1 VAKTNDEDFEFG
13 DFNMDE
19 FGDDGAGG
27 FGDGK
32 RPNSDRK
39 PISVLAG
46 SFKDGIKSHVTDRS
60 NQIQF
65 LKNALPS
72 GYQQTVDAVDQTV
85 SGVKSLY
92 DTAVRE
98 AAPVI
103 KDLKKGV
110 KMALPAAKSILPKG
124 LADKLEAWT
133 TEVAQSSSNF
143 DPEENEITMSLGGIF
158 SAIGEDQKQRD
169 IEAQTQQAARDYAQ
183 AKQTGDTIKQL
194 IGVQYNTG
202 RLVSYQDQIT
212 SKFQQKSLELQYR
225 QYFTTRKM
233 LNVFEQHLEL
243 SKVSFETISKNTAL
257 PELVKERD
265 SEIAKDMLKRKFLGT
280 VTDPMSKWFQ
290 GAGHRVINKAK
301 ADITRFFKD
310 VGASVGDIMSMAE
323 SASESME
330 SMGGGESG
338 RDMALDMAG
347 STAGSGFANKVGG
360 YIARNPLANW
370 FKKINGFEAGN
381 QIARRTF
388 MRAPEILNQFMKEQA
403 GSGGAKGTVAS
414 WLEGAVGKHQRSDV
428 VQTSMVD
435 SLEQRMVFDLQTK
448 RTITDVIPGWLAK
461 IHNELVITR
470 KITKDP
476 SDLTAEH
483 TEELK
488 YSWEKGD
495 FETSQAARSRIHG
508 KVYDKDKLKRAR
520 DHAIKWINKV
530 DPNQS
535 DDDTAPLYGLS
546 DRIRDKLRRYLEKEA
561 MAGRTL
567 NLDYLVSPTA
577 PLMQDLGL
585 KQPEVDELQSFL
597 KTAEHLG
604 YDSRVGEVES
614 NWDSSTNML
623 KGVKQGMSGAF
634 KRQARITDLTEIN
647 VNLRDDLPSYHQEL
661 INSAGLGGGNA
672 EMMRKMGLL
681 RRDTKTD
688 TYSMDENM
696 FLDTLHDEAAIPGK
710 TKGGKGAKH
719 ADGGHITGPARYFGV
734 GGQALPGR
742 PRVNGLLSGPG
753 TGISDSIP
761 AELSNGEF
769 VVRSAAVRQPHVLP
783 LLQGINALG
792 GATVN
797 PKGKDDTGVATVEDG
812 IAAMATRLSTDIQA
826 TNQLL
831 KEMFADIR
839 AFAGKP
845 ILTFNIPDL
854 PDFDMSK
861 FNLSNLSFG
870 ETGMLKV
877 FRGAQ
882 SAGKWA
888 FGAATDL
895 GKGIW
900 NRSGRIANGALDIGA
915 DLVGAGVKGVKK
927 LYAGAEG
934 IYVKGSAKVLL
945 SIQDLEVQNYI
956 DVNTGKVIKTLKD
969 VTGAVTDGAGKVV
982 ITAEEYAKG
991 LYYSRGKKLLAWMS
1005 GVGNTIKGIAKGTWS
1020 ALSIIPASLKS
1031 VGSFALDVLDMPDDI
1046 YVEGDDPWQ
1055 PRLEARVFKLRGYRL
1070 FTTKEVVTR
1079 ISQITVPI
1087 IGADDNI
1094 VLSTEDFKKGLVD
1107 VNHKPIRGFKG
1118 RILNGLKEGANT
1130 AIQLFKTGIGHAQ
1143 DILFGMLG
1151 GVKNFF
1157 TGRSW
1162 GISLFSS
1169 TETMVTRLEQIYSL
1183 LNDRLPGTPSALP
1196 SDFGRRRPPP
1206 VSDDPAVNAE
1216 LAANQ
1221 TAAGKASKALQSK
1234 AKEMIANSP
1243 TGSRIADMINR
1254 MTATLTGDQ
1263 SAELEAYLKEHANPD
1278 GLESDKPAT
1287 ADQFVGPMPQG
1298 RMARMFSGFK
1308 ELWADEHRLGALPP
1322 ANANTASGRITGIIN
1337 RATGLVNG
1345 DGEDQNAA
1353 YQAYLKEHA
1362 NPEGLDDPES
1372 MMSRIKGGIQSGIQA
1387 VQSDFKDRAEYN
1399 AYLRRTAALNPTR
1412 EGESRINTGSHV
1424 ANFINGITNRIN
1436 GDGSDVGV
1444 PDNDKADNK
1453 ASFSDRLKAY
1463 IDTSETAELL
1473 RGTEIYQTLFN
1484 DPELNQAKRTRL
1496 IDKIAAVDGDLI
1508 RRAMD
1513 GDALV
1518 KQRVVQLVN
1527 AVNTEGTIESL
1538 ERYLNYVCK
1547 LKDPAASPGQSMVD
1561 SLKDKAKGAWDSL
1574 TGTPKDAV
1582 EQPRN
1587 DDEAYQQWLEMADA
1601 HSDTRNDSLGSKVG
1615 QRART
1620 WGWRAKENLA
1630 ADGQSILDAFRKSSG
1645 MDDFGKGRLR
1655 DFDVESMF
1663 RNKDTL
1669 AANKAKKAAD
1679 AQAKLD
1685 AKDRKARDK
1694 VSAKINADAFKSEM
1708 EQWNTK
1714 ASSMW
1719 SLVQQGLLDKDAYDL
1734 WAYQNPSPKDAADRA
1749 RAEFKRAAD
1758 AKSQAARA
1766 LDDAERKTAKDDYKR
1781 AQAEWEATYGQMWG
1795 AMARGDLSKEA
1806 LDQWMA
1812 ANPSPKSIRA
1822 QARKKKGMWGAFKDI
1837 LKPDY
1842 RDKDGDG
1849 DRDGSAEDQK
1859 EAKEKSLLQKMQEG
1873 YAKGKNGETR
1883 TMRERMD
1890 DMMSKVPGIF
1900 DAAGGLLG
1908 KVVGALG
1915 PLGQVLMMAKSAG
1928 VFALLGGAKV
1938 AGGVVSA
1945 ARWAKNGG
1953 IASTVVRGAMM
1964 AGSASTAIMGAASSM
1979 AVMGA
1984 TALGAIVASPLLIPG
1999 LIIAGTAAAIYA
2011 GVKVYDYYNQD
2022 DAPIGKFRMAQ
2033 YGYEVDDKEHVEK
2046 LIELETRC
2054 LKIVSVGKGQQAQL
2068 RAGETAESLMAI
2080 FKVDTNDK
2088 EAIQRWITWFVK
2100 RFKPVF
2106 LAHVTMLYDLVGK
2119 SDISKADK
2127 LLTSQQR
2134 LTYLNAVHFR
2144 GADTPYNVFAS
2155 PFADDDE
2162 VDVYNSTWSN
2172 DVDDAYEDA
2181 VDWTKS
2187 NASDTDK
2194 ALASSKD
2201 AKKEKEKPK
2210 AEKTVWEKTK
2220 DAVQGAKDKVQNA
2233 LTDAIDAFDND
2244 EKTAWLRDKTTDLIG
2259 WGDRVLTS
2267 MGNGYEIALS
2277 RKTSTSKNWSSK
2289 KSAQFDALIA
2299 AAAAKYGIDE
2309 SALRGMAYIESKGDA
2324 RAYHSG
2330 SGAAGIFQFTK
2341 NTGAKYGL
2349 IDPVNGQDYRFDEA
2363 KNIDAGARLY
2373 VDNMRELK
2381 DKYGVNGE
2389 PYLMYLRHQQGVGG
2403 FQEVMRAAK
2412 SGIDPA
2418 TIMLKASSKGPV
2430 YSLRKS
2436 MDSNG
2441 GTGLSVPQF
2450 LEYWRGRYQS
2460 ETLAANATSRPA
2472 APPPA
2477 PKAAPTVAAAT
2488 LAKPATNKPAAI
2500 PGTSPTTP
2508 ASKPTPSQSLS
2519 TATPAYAPGATIPG
2533 STIPAGPSTSGDRM
2547 SVTGVSGGDVGGP
2560 EMTRLAAI
2568 GKRAYRL
2575 KDDGVKMQLSPAFNA
2590 VIMALFGDYYERT
2603 RKTILV
2609 TSAYRS
2615 PAEQKA
2621 LYEDYCRGTGPM
2633 AARPGKSRHESGN
2646 AIDISSEVADQMDTL
2661 GLLKKYK
2668 LNRPYLN
2675 RGKYTERWHIEMAG
2689 GPAADVSCSDTALYI
2704 QPAGAPAAEVAVKAA
2719 AKAKD
2724 KATTPMA
2731 KALAKPKPDT
2741 IPSADTKAD
2750 PTPTA
2755 DAPVVA
2761 PAAAPTPERSPILV
2775 ALDKI
2780 DARRKAE
2787 KEAKAAADAA
2797 AATAP
2802 VAAIE
2807 PAIETATPAAVPIAA
2822 VDDVVPEDILRSQ
2835 DRSTTAAQT
2844 AAMEQQRQDAT
2855 VSTATGIDGA
2865 VELLRSQLKLTV
2877 NIDATLTD
2885 IHATLKR
2892 MALTPKVAPATTPA
2906 PNAAKA
2912 SVTRPNMATTKETRT
2927 PPVSVSRS

>member
-1 VAKTNDEDFEFG
+1 MAKTNDEDFEFG

-32 RPNSDRK
+32 GPKNDRK
-39 PISVLAG
+39 PVGVLAG

-72 GYQQTVDAVDQTV
+72 GYQQTIDAVDQTV
-85 SGVKSLY
+85 GGVKSLY

-133 TEVAQSSSNF
+133 TEVASPSSTF
-143 DPEENEITMSLGGIF
+143 DPDENEITMSLGGIF
-158 SAIGEDQKQRD
+158 AAIGEDQKQRD
-169 IEAQTQQAARDYAQ
+169 MEAQTQQAARDYAQ

-212 SKFQQKSLELQYR
+212 SKYQQKSLELQYR
-225 QYFTTRKM
+225 QYFTTRKL

-301 ADITRFFKD
+301 ADITKFFKD
-310 VGASVGDIMSMAE
+310 VGANVGDIMGMAE
-323 SASESME
+323 SMSESME

-338 RDMALDMAG
+338 RDMALDMVG
-347 STAGSGFANKVGG
+347 STAGGALAGKVAG

-388 MRAPEILNQFMKEQA
+388 MRMPEIANQFMKEQA
-403 GSGGAKGTVAS
+403 GSGGFKGTVAS
-414 WLEGAVGKHQRSDV
+414 WLEGAIGKHQRSDV

-435 SLEQRMVFDLQTK
+435 SLDQRMVFDLQTK

-470 KITKDP
+470 KITQDP
-476 SDLTAEH
+476 SDLTATH
-483 TEELK
+483 TEELV

-520 DHAIKWINKV
+520 DHAINWINKV

-535 DDDTAPLYGLS
+535 DDDEVPVYGLS

-561 MAGRTL
+561 MAGRTV

-577 PLMQDLGL
+577 PLMQVLGL
-585 KQPEVDELQSFL
+585 KQPEVDQLQLFL

-604 YDSRVGEVES
+604 YDSRLGEVES
-614 NWDSSTNML
+614 NWDPTTNML
-623 KGVKQGMSGAF
+623 KGVKPGMAGVF
-634 KRQARITDLTEIN
+634 KRQSRITDLTDIN
-647 VNLRDDLPSYHQEL
+647 VNLRDSLPSYHQEL
-661 INSAGLGGGNA
+661 IDYAGRGGGNA
-672 EMMRKMGLL
+672 ERMRKMGLL
-681 RRDTKTD
+681 RRDSKTD

-710 TKGGKGAKH
+710 TKGARGALH
-719 ADGGHITGPARYFGV
+719 ADGGHITGPARYFDT
-734 GGQALPGR
+734 GGHALPLDPNR
-742 PRVNGLLSGPG
+742 QRVNGLLSGPG
-753 TGISDSIP
+753 TGVSDSIP

-797 PKGKDDTGVATVEDG
+797 PKGRDEDTVTTVEDG

-888 FGAATDL
+888 FGAAKSLT
-895 GKGIW
+895 KSIW
-900 NRSGRIANGALDIGA
+900 DRSGRIANGALDIGG
-915 DLVGAGVKGVKK
+915 DIIGAGVKGVKK
-927 LYAGAEG
+927 WYAGAEG
-934 IYVKGSAKVLL
+934 IYVKGRDKVLL
-945 SIQDLEVQNYI
+945 SLEDLSMQDYI
-956 DVNTGKVIKTLKD
+956 DVSTGKVIRTLKD
-969 VTGAVTDGAGKVV
+969 VTGAVIDGAGNVV
-982 ITAEEYAKG
+982 ITAEQYASGLYYAKG
-991 LYYSRGKKLLAWMS
+991 KKALAWMS
-1005 GVGNTIKGIAKGTWS
+1005 GVGNNIKGLAKGAWS
-1020 ALSIIPASLKS
+1020 AMAIIPASLKS
-1031 VGSFALDVLDMPDDI
+1031 AGSFALDVLDMPDDI

-1087 IGADDNI
+1087 IDVDGNI

-1107 VNHKPIRGFKG
+1107 VDHKPIRGFKG
-1118 RILNGLKEGANT
+1118 KILHGLKEGANT
-1130 AIQLFKTGIGHAQ
+1130 AIKLFKTGIGHAQ

-1169 TETMVTRLEQIYSL
+1169 TETMVTRLEQIYGL
-1183 LNDRLPGTPSALP
+1183 LNERLPGTPSALP
-1196 SDFGRRRPPP
+1196 SDFGKRRRPP
-1206 VSDDPAVNAE
+1206 VSDDPVVNAE

-1221 TAAGKASKALQSK
+1221 TAAGKASKALQNK
-1234 AKEMIANSP
+1234 AKEIITNSP
-1243 TGSRIADMINR
+1243 TGSRIADIING
-1254 MTATLTGDQ
+1254 MTARITGDQ
-1263 SAELEAYLKEHANPD
+1263 SAEYEAYLKAHANPD
-1278 GLESDKPAT
+1278 NLESGT
-1287 ADQFVGPMPQG
+1287 GNQFVGPMPQG
-1298 RMARMFSGFK
+1298 RMSRMFSGFK
-1308 ELWADEHRLGALPP
+1308 SLWADEHRLGALSPP
-1322 ANANTASGRITGIIN
+1322 NPNSMSGRIVGIIN
-1337 RATGLVNG
+1337 RATGMVEG
-1345 DGEDQNAA
+1345 GGEDQNAA

-1399 AYLRRTAALNPTR
+1399 AYLRRTAMLNPAR
-1412 EGESRINTGSHV
+1412 EGEARINTGSHV

-1436 GDGSDVGV
+1436 GDGSDVGI
-1444 PDNDKADNK
+1444 PDNGKDDNK

-1484 DPELNQAKRTRL
+1484 DPEVSQAKRTRL
-1496 IDKIAAVDGDLI
+1496 IDKIIAVDGDLI

-1513 GDALV
+1513 ADELV
-1518 KQRVVQLVN
+1518 KKRVVQLVT

-1538 ERYLNYVCK
+1538 ERYLNYVSK

-1561 SLKDKAKGAWDSL
+1561 SLKDKAKGMWDNW
-1574 TGTPKDAV
+1574 GKPKDAA

-1587 DDEAYQQWLEMADA
+1587 DDEAYQQWLETFGS
-1601 HSDTRNDSLGSKVG
+1601 HSDTRNDSLGSKMG
-1615 QRART
+1615 QRGRT
-1620 WGWRAKENLA
+1620 WGWRVKENLA

-1645 MDDFGKGRLR
+1645 MADFGKGRLR

-1669 AANKAKKAAD
+1669 AANRAKKAAD
-1679 AQAKLD
+1679 AQAKAD
-1685 AKDRKARDK
+1685 AKTAANEFKAKQKEWDVLYFTQYSARQSGEISRLEFEAWMDK
-1694 VSAKINADAFKSEM
+1694 
-1708 EQWNTK
+1708 
-1714 ASSMW
+1714 
-1719 SLVQQGLLDKDAYDL
+1719 
-1734 WAYQNPSPKDAADRA
+1734 NPSPQSLVDKAKAA
-1749 RAEFKRAAD
+1749 
-1758 AKSQAARA
+1758 AKAKVQAAAA
-1766 LDDAERKTAKDDYKR
+1766 LDAAERKAAKDDFDR
-1781 AQAEWEATYGQMWG
+1781 SQAEWEIAYGKKWG
-1795 AMARGDLSKEA
+1795 AMARGAITKDEFEA
-1806 LDQWMA
+1806 WVAL
-1812 ANPSPKSIRA
+1812 NPSPKAERA
-1822 QARKKKGMWGAFKDI
+1822 AARKKKGMFAQLKDAF
-1837 LKPDY
+1837 KPDY

-1849 DRDGSAEDQK
+1849 DRDGSTDDQK
-1859 EAKEKSLLQKMQEG
+1859 EQKEKSLLEKMREG
-1873 YAKGKNGETR
+1873 YAKGAAGETR
-1883 TMRERMD
+1883 TMRERMN
-1890 DMMSKVPGIF
+1890 DMLSKVPSIF

-1915 PLGQVLMMAKSAG
+1915 PLGQILMMAKSAG
-1928 VFALLGGAKV
+1928 VFALMSGARAV
-1938 AGGVVSA
+1938 GGVVSA

-1953 IASTVVRGAMM
+1953 MAVTAVRGAMM
-1964 AGSASTAIMGAASSM
+1964 AGSVATSIAGAASSM

-1984 TALGAIVASPLLIPG
+1984 TALGAIIASPLLIPG

-2033 YGYEVDDKEHVEK
+2033 YGYEVDDKEHVER
-2046 LIELETRC
+2046 LIELESRC

-2080 FKVDTNDK
+2080 FKVDTSDK
-2088 EAIQRWITWFVK
+2088 DAIQRWITWFVK

-2144 GADTPYNVFAS
+2144 GAETPYTTLAS

-2162 VDVYNSTWSN
+2162 VDVYNSTWSD
-2172 DVDDAYEDA
+2172 DVDDAYDDA

-2194 ALASSKD
+2194 ALAESKTT
-2201 AKKEKEKPK
+2201 KKEKDKPK
-2210 AEKTVWEKTK
+2210 AEKGWWENTK
-2220 DAVQGAKDKVQNA
+2220 DAMSSAKEKVTNA

-2244 EKTAWLRDKTTDLIG
+2244 VKTEWARDKVTDLIG

-2277 RKTSTSKNWSSK
+2277 RKTSTSKNWSPK

-2309 SALRGMAYIESKGDA
+2309 SALRGMAFIESKGDA

-2341 NTGAKYGL
+2341 ETGKQYGL

-2363 KNIDAGARLY
+2363 KNIDAGARMY
-2373 VDNMRELK
+2373 IDNMRELK

-2389 PYLMYLRHQQGVGG
+2389 PYLMYLRHQQGIGG

-2412 SGIDPA
+2412 SGVDPA
-2418 TIMLKASSKGPV
+2418 TIMLKATSEGPV

-2441 GTGLSVPQF
+2441 GTGLTVPQF
-2450 LEYWRGRYQS
+2450 LEYWRGRYRD
-2460 ETLAANATSRPA
+2460 ETFQANVTSKPTT
-2472 APPPA
+2472 PPPA
-2477 PKAAPTVAAAT
+2477 PKPVPTVAAAT
-2488 LAKPATNKPAAI
+2488 LAAPATNKPAAI
-2500 PGTSPTTP
+2500 PGTTPTTP
-2508 ASKPTPSQSLS
+2508 ASKPTASQSLS

-2533 STIPAGPSTSGDRM
+2533 TTIPTSNPATSGDRM
-2547 SVTGVSGGDVGGP
+2547 MVTGVSGGDVSSA

-2761 PAAAPTPERSPILV
+2761 PAAEPAPEPSPILA
-2775 ALDKI
+2775 ALNRLN
-2780 DARRKAE
+2780 ARIKAE

-2802 VAAIE
+2802 TAAIE
-2807 PAIETATPAAVPIAA
+2807 PVVETATPAAVPMTP
-2822 VDDVVPEDILRSQ
+2822 VDAVVPEDILRSQ

-2892 MALTPKVAPATTPA
+2892 MAQTPKVTPVTTPA

-2912 SVTRPNMATTKETRT
+2912 SVTRPNMATTTETRT